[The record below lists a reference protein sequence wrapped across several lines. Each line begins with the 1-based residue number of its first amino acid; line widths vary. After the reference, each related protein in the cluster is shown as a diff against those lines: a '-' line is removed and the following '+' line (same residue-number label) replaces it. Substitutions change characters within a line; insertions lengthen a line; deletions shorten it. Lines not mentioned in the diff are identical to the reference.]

1 MRSPVQPYMFWLFLA
16 FFAVGVF
23 YPAIG
28 VLALSCMLAPVVV
41 ALWRGRWWCGN
52 LCPRGSFYDHV
63 VRSVSPQKKTPAFF
77 RHRYV
82 RAFMVGFIM
91 LMFSW
96 QMYGAWG
103 DISAMGR
110 VFLVLIVVTTLA
122 AVVLSLFFN
131 ARTWCNFCPMGTL
144 AMLVTRGR
152 RQCAAGV
159 DSKESRRC
167 PGDK

>member
-1 MRSPVQPYMFWLFLA
+1 
-16 FFAVGVF
+16 
-23 YPAIG
+23 
-28 VLALSCMLAPVVV
+28 
-41 ALWRGRWWCGN
+41 
-52 LCPRGSFYDHV
+52 
-63 VRSVSPQKKTPAFF
+63 
-77 RHRYV
+77 
-82 RAFMVGFIM
+82 M